1 MAYGI
6 QSLLRK
12 GNKSKSE
19 TTGFSPN
26 KEECARKNTT
36 AIETERYAS
45 HYFCTII
52 RINLI
57 LLKPNASPAY
67 YAYFNFADK
76 TNDANSKI

>member
-19 TTGFSPN
+19 TTRFSPN

-52 RINLI
+52 RINL
-57 LLKPNASPAY
+57 KPNASPAY

-76 TNDANSKI
+76 TNDATSKI